1 MKMNVKAL
9 KTLLK
14 AKRITV
20 DSVKE
25 LVKSGLLTAD
35 QYAEITGEA
44 YPA

>member
-20 DSVKE
+20 ASVKE
-25 LVKSGLLTAD
+25 LVKSGLLTTD
-35 QYAEITGEA
+35 EYTKITGEA